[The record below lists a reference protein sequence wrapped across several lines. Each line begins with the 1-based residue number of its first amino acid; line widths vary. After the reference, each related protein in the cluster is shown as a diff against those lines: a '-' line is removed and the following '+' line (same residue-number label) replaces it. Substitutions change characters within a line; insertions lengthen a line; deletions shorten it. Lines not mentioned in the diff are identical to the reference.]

1 MREVSLAPDPSAL
14 LESLRDIGYSP
25 GAAVADLI
33 DNSISAKALNID
45 VLYQGGEEPS
55 IAICD
60 DGTGMDEKTLI
71 AAMRPGSLDPRL
83 ARNASDLGR
92 FGLGLKTAS
101 FSQAR
106 RLTVVSRK
114 GGAISA
120 ARWDLDRLDQLR
132 QWSLEVLEER
142 EVREL
147 PAINRIG
154 NSGTLVVWQKLDRIS
169 APDLETGHAS
179 LDELMHEVRRH
190 IELVFHRFLKPSGV
204 SKPIRIRINDREVC
218 PANPFG
224 AGLPGRQVLARR
236 TYKIGSSTIEIQPY
250 VLPHPSKLSAAE
262 LRSIEHDEALLNG
275 QGFYVY
281 RGRRL
286 LVWGTWFRLLR
297 RAEVTKLLRIQVDL
311 PNNLDKD
318 WSIDVRKSRAEPP
331 RIIREWLKLAISQIE
346 LAGRRVVEYRGRA
359 SLPSHV
365 TPVWNRV
372 EDRSEIR
379 YSVNRDHPLI
389 SGVASRLGSDGA
401 QDYEHALRVIEQCLP
416 IVSIYTD
423 AASNPATKDRAR
435 VDAGTY
441 QGLFDTLL
449 EMLRSSGVSRDD
461 ALALIS
467 ATEPFCL
474 DKELF
479 HRAVE
484 EIDQ

>member
-1 MREVSLAPDPSAL
+1 M
-14 LESLRDIGYSP
+14 
-25 GAAVADLI
+25 
-33 DNSISAKALNID
+33 
-45 VLYQGGEEPS
+45 
-55 IAICD
+55 
-60 DGTGMDEKTLI
+60 
-71 AAMRPGSLDPRL
+71 
-83 ARNASDLGR
+83 
-92 FGLGLKTAS
+92 
-101 FSQAR
+101 
-106 RLTVVSRK
+106 
-114 GGAISA
+114 
-120 ARWDLDRLDQLR
+120 
-132 QWSLEVLEER
+132 
-142 EVREL
+142 
-147 PAINRIG
+147 
-154 NSGTLVVWQKLDRIS
+154 
-169 APDLETGHAS
+169 
-179 LDELMHEVRRH
+179 
-190 IELVFHRFLKPSGV
+190 
-204 SKPIRIRINDREVC
+204 
-218 PANPFG
+218 
-224 AGLPGRQVLARR
+224 
-236 TYKIGSSTIEIQPY
+236 
-250 VLPHPSKLSAAE
+250 
-262 LRSIEHDEALLNG
+262 
-275 QGFYVY
+275 
-281 RGRRL
+281 
-286 LVWGTWFRLLR
+286 
-297 RAEVTKLLRIQVDL
+297 TKLLRIQVDL

>member
-1 MREVSLAPDPSAL
+1 M
-14 LESLRDIGYSP
+14 
-25 GAAVADLI
+25 
-33 DNSISAKALNID
+33 
-45 VLYQGGEEPS
+45 
-55 IAICD
+55 
-60 DGTGMDEKTLI
+60 
-71 AAMRPGSLDPRL
+71 
-83 ARNASDLGR
+83 R
-92 FGLGLKTAS
+92 FG
-101 FSQAR
+101 
-106 RLTVVSRK
+106 
-114 GGAISA
+114 
-120 ARWDLDRLDQLR
+120 
-132 QWSLEVLEER
+132 
-142 EVREL
+142 
-147 PAINRIG
+147 
-154 NSGTLVVWQKLDRIS
+154 GTLSSSSIGFLSQVEFRSQF
-169 APDLETGHAS
+169 AS
-179 LDELMHEVRRH
+179 ESM
-190 IELVFHRFLKPSGV
+190 IEKCVP
-204 SKPIRIRINDREVC
+204 PIHWAV
-218 PANPFG
+218 
-224 AGLPGRQVLARR
+224 GLLGRQVLARR

-262 LRSIEHDEALLNG
+262 LRSIEHDETLLNG

-423 AASNPATKDRAR
+423 AASNPGGD
-435 VDAGTY
+435 
-441 QGLFDTLL
+441 
-449 EMLRSSGVSRDD
+449 
-461 ALALIS
+461 
-467 ATEPFCL
+467 P
-474 DKELF
+474 
-479 HRAVE
+479 
-484 EIDQ
+484 